1 MQICLLS
8 YVTADVRYYYLWNHF
23 SELCIIY
30 KWKMMEFMVSL
41 LSQLFGIW
49 EL

>member
-1 MQICLLS
+1 MQICLFS
-8 YVTADVRYYYLWNHF
+8 YVTADVQYYYLWNQF
-23 SELCIIY
+23 SKLCIIY
-30 KWKMMEFMVSL
+30 KRKMTEFMVSL